1 MELIM
6 QSKPLNDKNF
16 LLFASKHYDNPQ
28 CESIDEFHED
38 LNRIKYIKRL
48 LKKYKKVGVLR
59 ERLILNHI
67 IILQNIFG
75 PHCCCRILFFKI
87 EKELHSELKTF
98 LVYLNYLPSELPEVD
113 VDGIPLDSKIITT
126 LRKIQNGHG

>member
-1 MELIM
+1 MEFNT
-6 QSKPLNDKNF
+6 LNDKNF
-16 LLFASKHYDNPQ
+16 LLFASKYYDNPR

-48 LKKYKKVGVLR
+48 LKKYKKTGVLR
-59 ERLILNHI
+59 ERLLLNHI

-75 PHCCCRILFFKI
+75 PIPCCRILFFKL

-98 LVYLNYLPSELPEVD
+98 LIYLNYLPDVLPETEVD
-113 VDGIPLDSKIITT
+113 EIPLDNKIITT
-126 LRKIQNGHG
+126 LRKI